1 MALVTD
7 LDGHTNR
14 QARTRTAVVPSIRCG
29 FVGHLSSVIP
39 CRSFVLGP
47 QRARENSVVPA
58 GLESFFPLFPA
69 LKRWAK
75 FGRPSGAGFS
85 TGWSS
90 SGCRR
95 TRHTLW
101 KCTPDC
107 GGRGSGNYLQKKTLP
122 RPPQSGVHFHNVW
135 RVLRQPEEDQ

>member
-29 FVGHLSSVIP
+29 FVCHLLSVIP

-58 GLESFFPLFPA
+58 GLESFLPLFPALKCVRENSVVPPKLESFFPLFPA

-101 KCTPDC
+101 KCTPD
-107 GGRGSGNYLQKKTLP
+107 
-122 RPPQSGVHFHNVW
+122 
-135 RVLRQPEEDQ
+135 